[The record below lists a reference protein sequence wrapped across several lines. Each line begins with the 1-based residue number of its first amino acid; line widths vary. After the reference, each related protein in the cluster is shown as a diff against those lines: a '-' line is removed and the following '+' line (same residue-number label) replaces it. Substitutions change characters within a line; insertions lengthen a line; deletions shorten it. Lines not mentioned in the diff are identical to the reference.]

1 VGVVGQGD
9 EVVRF
14 TATSIEV
21 DIDGLSDFRTFL
33 TSEVDAN
40 LRPGS
45 DDVICDHVMGV
56 RFGHRNP
63 GYSMG
68 QATKS
73 YQTALENSI
82 SNLDEYVRTGRTLT
96 QLIRIVAGTYRAA
109 DLTSAGS
116 GHDLNTALS
125 DAMVLMRT
133 PDSETDRETNRATGS
148 PADHAAE
155 HLANRL
161 AMSTNGVPQQK
172 PAR

>member
-9 EVVRF
+9 EVAF
-14 TATSIEV
+14 TATSIQA

-33 TSEVDAN
+33 ASEVDLN

-45 DDVICDHVMGV
+45 DDVIYDHVMGV

-63 GYSMG
+63 GYNMG

-73 YQTALENSI
+73 YHSALDNSI
-82 SNLDEYVRTGRTLT
+82 NNLDEYVKTGRTLT

-116 GHDLNTALS
+116 GQDLNAALS
-125 DAMVLMRT
+125 DAIDIMKT
-133 PDSETDRETNRATGS
+133 PDSETDRETYRLTGK
-148 PADHAAE
+148 PDKDAAQS
-155 HLANRL
+155 LKNRL
-161 AMSTNGVPQQK
+161 MMSTNDVQQQK
-172 PAR
+172 PMR